1 MVAFGADVDLATGE
15 GLARGVGLI
24 GRTAL
29 GLGNVEVKVSG
40 VDEGVGEGV
49 VSGLGS
55 TDGVALASGD
65 AVALGE
71 AETLAADA
79 G

>member
-1 MVAFGADVDLATGE
+1 MVAFAADIGLAIGE
-15 GLARGVGLI
+15 GLACGAGLI

-29 GLGNVEVKVSG
+29 GLGNVDVKVSG

-55 TDGVALASGD
+55 TDGMALASGD

-71 AETLAADA
+71 EETLLA
-79 G
+79 GA

>member
-1 MVAFGADVDLATGE
+1 MVAFGADIGLATGE
-15 GLARGVGLI
+15 GLACGAGLI

-29 GLGNVEVKVSG
+29 GLGNVDVKVSG
-40 VDEGVGEGV
+40 VDEGVGESV

-55 TDGVALASGD
+55 TDGMALASGD

-71 AETLAADA
+71 EETLLA
-79 G
+79 GA

>member
-1 MVAFGADVDLATGE
+1 MVALGADVDLATGE
-15 GLARGVGLI
+15 GLACGVGLI
-24 GRTAL
+24 GRIAL
-29 GLGNVEVKVSG
+29 GFGNVEVKVSG

-71 AETLAADA
+71 EEIVVVGA

>member
-1 MVAFGADVDLATGE
+1 MVAFVADIGLATGE
-15 GLARGVGLI
+15 GLACGVGLI

-29 GLGNVEVKVSG
+29 GLGNVDVKVSG

-55 TDGVALASGD
+55 TDGMALASGD
-65 AVALGE
+65 AVAFAE
-71 AETLAADA
+71 EETLLA
-79 G
+79 GV

>member
-1 MVAFGADVDLATGE
+1 MVAFGADIGLATGD
-15 GLARGVGLI
+15 GLACGAGLI

-40 VDEGVGEGV
+40 VDEGVGEGM

-71 AETLAADA
+71 AETLAVGA